1 MLNLLL
7 NILMHVSPKGIRGV
21 SKMKNGYNPANWM
34 LEVTSAA
41 QEAALGINFTDI
53 YKNSEAYR

>member
-1 MLNLLL
+1 
-7 NILMHVSPKGIRGV
+7 MHVSPKGISGV

-34 LEVTSAA
+34 LDITSAA